1 MTTQNNTTDLVR
13 TLGPWTVPALGMG
26 TWALGGDWVFD
37 GKPAGWGAVDDEV
50 SIAAIRAAYEGGV
63 RLIDTAD
70 VYGCGHSERVVGRAV
85 APFREDVVLTT
96 KVGLVFDESTRTG
109 AGYDLSPAYLRR
121 ACDASLRRLNTN
133 VIDLYL
139 VHPTPEPNQLPDIVG
154 TFEEVVAAGKIRTYG
169 TSAPVPE
176 SIAAIAAG
184 EHGVAVQQELNVFT
198 ADPEALA
205 ACDRFDLGV
214 LARSP
219 LAMGLL
225 SGKYSS
231 PNDLAPSDVRR
242 NTPWWTFFADEPGSS
257 NAVST
262 SSSSVYVL
270 RADTLTKVGELD
282 GLGERQRIYAVRFI
296 GALGYVVTFQ
306 QMDPL
311 YTLDLRDPAAPRIAG
326 TLELSGYSACRS
338 HCSTSATRPIRGGSP
353 TSSRP
358 TSRPAPNRTRTL
370 SSIGHR
376 PGPR

>member
-154 TFEEVVAAGKIRTYG
+154 TFEELVAAGKIRTYG

-198 ADPEALA
+198 ADAEALA

-242 NTPWWTFFADEPGSS
+242 NTPWWTFFDDDRMAEWLNRIDL
-257 NAVST
+257 VRDVLT
-262 SSSSVYVL
+262 SGGRSLV
-270 RADTLTKVGELD
+270 
-282 GLGERQRIYAVRFI
+282 Q
-296 GALGYVVTFQ
+296 GALAYVWGRSDRAVALPGARTAAQ
-306 QMDPL
+306 AEEQAGALAHGPL
-311 YTLDLRDPAAPRIAG
+311 TTVQVAEIDALLRP
-326 TLELSGYSACRS
+326 E
-338 HCSTSATRPIRGGSP
+338 
-353 TSSRP
+353 
-358 TSRPAPNRTRTL
+358 
-370 SSIGHR
+370 
-376 PGPR
+376 